1 MRNGMRADLVTGR
14 QPFANLRFV
23 HDCFPGSIPIICFA
37 NPPAHQELNS
47 FAAKRLQNTHALL
60 ETACVTIVKTDY
72 DFPAGMRVSK
82 FGKFE
87 TLLGQLRQ
95 LPGKETPRNK

>member
-23 HDCFPGSIPIICFA
+23 HDCFPGCIPIICFA

-47 FAAKRLQNTHALL
+47 FAAKGLQNTDALL
-60 ETACVTIVKTDY
+60 ETACVPIIKTDY
-72 DFPAGMRVSK
+72 DFPAGIGVSNFAK
-82 FGKFE
+82 SEAG
-87 TLLGQLRQ
+87 LRQ
-95 LPGKETPRNK
+95 LRKLTGKEMPRNK